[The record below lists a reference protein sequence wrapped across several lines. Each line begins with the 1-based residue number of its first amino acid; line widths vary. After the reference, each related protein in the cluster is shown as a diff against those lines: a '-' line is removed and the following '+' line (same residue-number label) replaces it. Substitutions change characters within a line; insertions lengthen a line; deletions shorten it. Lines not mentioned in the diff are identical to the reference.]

1 LSIIRR
7 EESKGGERSG
17 PHGIE
22 VEIRAL
28 EHDNIEFLKDGEAIL
43 IRWTGPGE
51 STGGGRPGRP
61 PLFKSPLFDPR
72 LLFRRA
78 DQFDIVIRGEKHPGR
93 L

>member
-43 IRWTGPGE
+43 I
-51 STGGGRPGRP
+51 
-61 PLFKSPLFDPR
+61 
-72 LLFRRA
+72 
-78 DQFDIVIRGEKHPGR
+78 
-93 L
+93 